1 MLYNHFPMSKQQ
13 QIKKNLELSA
23 KLANYLAKNP
33 DIEEKTTRSISY
45 VFFSATDQLLNK
57 TNLKLAKSLIEEGKV
72 VVKAEETK
80 DRSNP
85 WKLIQ
90 LTP

>member
-1 MLYNHFPMSKQQ
+1 MSKKQQ
-13 QIKKNLELSA
+13 VKKNLELSA
-23 KLANYLAKNP
+23 KLADYLAKNQ
-33 DIEEKTTRSISY
+33 DIEEKTAKDISY

-57 TNLKLAKSLIEEGKV
+57 NNLKLARSLIKEGKV

-80 DRSNP
+80 NRSNP
-85 WKLIQ
+85 WKLIP

>member
-23 KLANYLAKNP
+23 KLADYLAKNP
-33 DIEEKTTRSISY
+33 DIEEQTTKDISY

-72 VVKAEETK
+72 VIKAEETMNK
-80 DRSNP
+80 SNP
-85 WKLIQ
+85 WKLIP